1 MNFVI
6 GVVLMWV
13 GSALLYVATHAT
25 GAASPWQVY
34 SKLLGIIGG
43 DNAAGA

>member
-1 MNFVI
+1 MNLVM

-34 SKLLGIIGG
+34 SKVLEMVGG
-43 DNAAGA
+43 ASQ